1 MRSRAIGAGLISC
14 AYSGMGGAE
23 IIRFVRT
30 LISRFGWIIVILM
43 LKGATSYARLCYH
56 YHQ

>member
-1 MRSRAIGAGLISC
+1 MRSRAIGAGFMSW

-23 IIRFVRT
+23 VMRFVRT

-43 LKGATSYARLCYH
+43 LKGATS
-56 YHQ
+56 